1 MRRLRIRNDSNIL
14 NEGENSTH
22 SCPCDF
28 KALIV
33 SCTALTFAGEDCS
46 IASFPS
52 KIKMMLHA
60 ISTEQL
66 AGEIVPEFELA
77 GQFDRTERQGNIFV
91 GIILFAKYDAAKQF
105 AVLD

>member
-1 MRRLRIRNDSNIL
+1 
-14 NEGENSTH
+14 
-22 SCPCDF
+22 
-28 KALIV
+28 
-33 SCTALTFAGEDCS
+33 
-46 IASFPS
+46 
-52 KIKMMLHA
+52 MMLHA